1 MIHLNINDL
10 ISIGLGYNLIW
21 IMRLFLLR
29 DNAIDYISDSG
40 GILSCFESFAKGAG
54 KSRTWT
60 SICYMLKI
68 YYLEFKFSNHNIYH
82 LSSYGI
88 FSSFP
93 SIYTD
98 EGKNYYK
105 NFNKI
110 INFTKGILPPLCL

>member
-1 MIHLNINDL
+1 MDDL
-10 ISIGLGYNLIW
+10 ISVGLGYNLIW

-40 GILSCFESFAKGAG
+40 GILSCFERFAKGAG

-68 YYLEFKFSNHNIYH
+68 YYLKFKFSNHNIYH

-88 FSSFP
+88 FFIFSSFP

-98 EGKNYYK
+98 EGKKYYK